1 MLRVRRR
8 AQAVLRVPGYP
19 RRVSRTDATVAAVVP
34 DAGPRAV
41 PSWLP
46 ARVPVAWWA
55 RALELSRFLSVGAVA
70 FVVDLGLFN
79 LLRFGPAGL
88 LEHKPLTAKV
98 LSVLA
103 ATLVS
108 WVGNRWWTFADQR
121 SGRQGRELVVF
132 VAVNLVGMV
141 VPVLT
146 LAFSHY
152 VLDLTTALADN
163 AATVTGIVLAT
174 ALRYVGYRRWVFTG

>member
-1 MLRVRRR
+1 MS
-8 AQAVLRVPGYP
+8 P
-19 RRVSRTDATVAAVVP
+19 TDAVPVDVSVDVAVIDP
-34 DAGPRAV
+34 SPRLTPA
-41 PSWLP
+41 WLP
-46 ARVPVAWWA
+46 ARVPVAWWL

-79 LLRFGPAGL
+79 LLRFGPGGV

-98 LSVLA
+98 ISVVA

-108 WVGNRWWTFADQR
+108 WIGNRWWTFAEQR
-121 SGRQGRELVVF
+121 TAARGRELVVF
-132 VAVNLVGMV
+132 GAINLVGMV

-152 VLDLTTALADN
+152 VLGLTTALADN
-163 AATVTGIVLAT
+163 AATIVGIVLAT

>member
-1 MLRVRRR
+1 MSRSD
-8 AQAVLRVPGYP
+8 AVP
-19 RRVSRTDATVAAVVP
+19 ATVVVP
-34 DAGPRAV
+34 DAGALLVATRRPAPALLR
-41 PSWLP
+41 WLRD
-46 ARVPVAWWA
+46 RVPASWWA

-79 LLRFGPAGL
+79 LLRFGPGDL
-88 LEHKPLTAKV
+88 LGNKPLTAKV
-98 LSVLA
+98 ISVVA

-108 WVGNRWWTFADQR
+108 WVGNRRWTFAEHR
-121 SGRQGRELVVF
+121 TSRRGRELVVF
-132 VAVNLVGMV
+132 GAVNLVGMA

-152 VLDLTTALADN
+152 VLGLTSLLADN

-174 ALRYVGYRRWVFTG
+174 ALRYVGYKRWVFVP